1 MREKSKLKS
10 EYKQLVRAR
19 NLEKAQRVLE
29 KVWELC
35 GIVKYKKAKVISKSK
50 KYSRKDLEKLS
61 FKQLKAIGSK
71 FGTTDRSKKNLIK
84 EILELQ

>member
-10 EYKQLVRAR
+10 EYKDLVRSG
-19 NLEKAQRVLE
+19 NLDKAQKVLE
-29 KVWELC
+29 KVWALC
-35 GIVKYKKAKVISKSK
+35 GIFKNKKSVLVKYSKENLK
-50 KYSRKDLEKLS
+50 TMS
-61 FKQLKAIGSK
+61 FKELKIVGAK